1 MQADAVSH
9 LDPRRRAGDTVGAL
23 ARDALE
29 LAADFLESV
38 RTDDADHRRRTR
50 DEARVCRAV
59 GGAVARAPLG
69 DAYRVLKPDD
79 LDGRFFT
86 RTERIVTNTEVA
98 LYLLDHAA
106 GLMQALPAVDGA
118 LANQLRAQA
127 RALQQVERLVRVAPN
142 ATLGA
147 RLDEL
152 LPLLRRLERPT
163 DGERPF
169 PPLLIDGVTA
179 DPVFHAAA
187 QDAYRIVV
195 GRELDDLPAMA
206 AAVWS
211 GKLALAWLKVRD
223 TGQPLTR
230 DEAARI
236 RQALDQPQGS
246 WSRAPL
252 LAGDWRDL
260 DPDTGASVLR
270 LIGVHHR
277 VGANRTPL
285 PLAAFCDRVR
295 SRPLVCFD
303 GAMLIE
309 TQGRLTGGVTG
320 IAAFV
325 LTGEQVVAVDGGSAW
340 IHDLND
346 VSGSHLRTPEAR
358 LDYVRLF
365 MNSVRHD
372 GELFQPLE
380 AVEALAHRVVRPETL
395 GDLLGSYARPITPA
409 GFDEEG
415 RWLFALTVCYRQ
427 ALFEAKLAL
436 TPDGILE
443 MVGDDLLLENVPVRS
458 ERMEGLFVTADLET
472 PAPCP

>member
-1 MQADAVSH
+1 MQADPVSH
-9 LDPRRRAGDTVGAL
+9 LDPRRRAGETVGGL
-23 ARDALE
+23 ARDALA
-29 LAADFLESV
+29 LAANFLESV
-38 RTDDADHRRRTR
+38 RSDDTAHDRRAR
-50 DEARVCRAV
+50 DEARVCRAI

-86 RTERIVTNTEVA
+86 RTERVVTNTEVS

-106 GLMQALPAVDGA
+106 GLMQSLPAVDGA
-118 LANQLRAQA
+118 LANQLRVQA
-127 RALQQVERLVRVAPN
+127 RALQQVEQLLRVAPN

-163 DGERPF
+163 AGERPF

-195 GRELDDLPAMA
+195 GRELEDLPPMA
-206 AAVWS
+206 TAVWS

-223 TGQPLTR
+223 TGQPLTTV
-230 DEAARI
+230 EAAGI
-236 RQALDQPQGS
+236 RQALDQPQTS

-277 VGANRTPL
+277 VGTQRTPL

-295 SRPLVCFD
+295 SRPLACFD

-325 LTGEQVVAVDGGSAW
+325 VTGDQVVAVDGSSAW

-346 VSGSHLRTPEAR
+346 LAGSHLQSPEAR

-365 MNSVRHD
+365 MNSVRHE

-380 AVEALAHRVVRPETL
+380 AVEALSHRVVRPEAL
-395 GDLLGSYARPITPA
+395 RELLEPRARPITPA

-427 ALFEAKLAL
+427 AVFETRLAL

-443 MVGDDLLLENVPVRS
+443 MVGDDLLLENLPVRS